1 MKQLTLTELLE
12 VRGGSEPDY
21 SKSNCKD
28 LEYLKIYWIDTE
40 EEMKEY
46 HKQCIDKGCDYMID
60 C

>member
-21 SKSNCKD
+21 SKCNCLD
-28 LEYLKIYWIDTE
+28 LEYLVKEWIDREDEKE
-40 EEMKEY
+40 ECRRRANEL
-46 HKQCIDKGCDYMID
+46 GCGDVG